1 MTPVDQDS
9 TVTTI
14 TGAATGVIVA
24 LRRAAVIAAEHG
36 HNYLGVEDLLT
47 ALLETTPPMEVHRKQ
62 RELGAL
68 TFDEVRHLARSVVPG
83 PVTGEHG
90 PAEPATVTFEVSGRH
105 AEEFIAMIER
115 NS

>member
-1 MTPVDQDS
+1 MTTVDRDN

-14 TGAATGVIVA
+14 TGAAPGVIVA
-24 LRRAAVIAAEHG
+24 LRRAAAIAVEHG

-47 ALLETTPPMEVHRKQ
+47 ALLDTAPPMEVHWKQ
-62 RELGAL
+62 QELGAL
-68 TFDEVRHLARSVVPG
+68 TFDEVRQLARSVVPG

-90 PAEPATVTFEVSGRH
+90 PAEPATVTFEATGRH
-105 AEEFIAMIER
+105 AEEFVAMIEQ